1 MTMYPYSYNEVR
13 NKERRLH
20 FNGLGRLSVQ
30 PDIATIHIGVISE
43 NEEIQ
48 IAEKENTQATESF
61 LSALK
66 QAGINE
72 KHIQTTHF
80 NVHPIYHQQDDS
92 SQISGYQVINEVRV
106 TVSQL
111 NQIGTIIALAMEHGA
126 NQINSLEFGLTE
138 KQKWY
143 YKALNEALVDAIS
156 KAQSIANVLNV
167 TVDLTPI
174 KIIEDSRQ
182 IQPFTQKVAL
192 QSIASPPIEPGEII
206 VEAVI
211 TAVFHYS

>member
-20 FNGLGRLSVQ
+20 VNGLGRLSVQ

-72 KHIQTTHF
+72 KQIQTTHF
-80 NVHPIYHQQDDS
+80 NVQPIYHQQDDS
-92 SQISGYQVINEVRV
+92 SQISGYQVTNEVRV

-174 KIIEDSRQ
+174 KITEDSRQ
-182 IQPFTQKVAL
+182 IQPFTQKFAL

-206 VEAVI
+206 VEAII
-211 TAVFHYS
+211 TAVFRYS